1 VELFWISPQ
10 GQSKSYGLIDSG
22 KTVSQQTRP
31 GAVWAVAKSKEE
43 PKLGYF
49 VIGDRAAQA
58 VIPANQPNVIIILT
72 DDQGWSDLGCQG
84 VQKDI
89 KTPHIDA
96 LAARGLRCSA
106 GYVTAPQCSPSR
118 AGLMAGRHQQRWGID
133 TNPDM
138 PLPTEAVT
146 IAERLRPLGYRTG
159 FVGKWHLEPNV
170 TCVDWMRRELPE
182 MAGKPRNQVRI
193 PWNKTQPFSPQAQGF
208 DEYFWGELRNY
219 RTNYELAGST
229 KEMTQ
234 IQNNDFRIDVQ
245 TEAALS
251 FINRNHASPF
261 YLQLNYYGPHTPL
274 EATQKYLD
282 RFPQEMPT
290 RRRYALAMLAAIDDG
305 VGRVVDAL
313 TKHKLL
319 DNTLIVMTS
328 DNGAPLKMTKT
339 DSPIDKDAGGWDGSL
354 NEPWVGEKGMLSEG
368 GIRVPMI
375 WSLPSQ
381 LPSGKTFDRP
391 VSTLDIAPSVLLLA
405 GGNFSE
411 AKDQFDGIDVIAAM
425 NDIQNPSTRTLYFR
439 FWDQAALRQ
448 GKWKYIYVG
457 DGRRYLFDLE
467 GDEHENKNLHDRHPE
482 LAAKL
487 HEDLAAW
494 CTNLKPGGL
503 PTGNKMRER
512 NWYEFYF
519 AK

>member
-1 VELFWISPQ
+1 
-10 GQSKSYGLIDSG
+10 
-22 KTVSQQTRP
+22 
-31 GAVWAVAKSKEE
+31 
-43 PKLGYF
+43 
-49 VIGDRAAQA
+49 
-58 VIPANQPNVIIILT
+58 
-72 DDQGWSDLGCQG
+72 
-84 VQKDI
+84 
-89 KTPHIDA
+89 
-96 LAARGLRCSA
+96 
-106 GYVTAPQCSPSR
+106 
-118 AGLMAGRHQQRWGID
+118 
-133 TNPDM
+133 
-138 PLPTEAVT
+138 
-146 IAERLRPLGYRTG
+146 
-159 FVGKWHLEPNV
+159 
-170 TCVDWMRRELPE
+170 
-182 MAGKPRNQVRI
+182 
-193 PWNKTQPFSPQAQGF
+193 
-208 DEYFWGELRNY
+208 
-219 RTNYELAGST
+219 
-229 KEMTQ
+229 MTQ

>member
-1 VELFWISPQ
+1 MRMLVLLLAVLFADPHVFAVDRQAS
-10 GQSKSYGLIDSG
+10 SK
-22 KTVSQQTRP
+22 
-31 GAVWAVAKSKEE
+31 
-43 PKLGYF
+43 
-49 VIGDRAAQA
+49 
-58 VIPANQPNVIIILT
+58 PNVIVILT

-84 VQKDI
+84 VQTDV

-96 LAARGLRCSA
+96 LAARGVRCSA

-118 AGLMAGRHQQRWGID
+118 AGLITGRHQQRWGID
-133 TNPDM
+133 TIPDM

-146 IAERLRPLGYRTG
+146 IAERLQPLGYRTG

-170 TCVDWMRRELPE
+170 TCVDWIRRELPE

-193 PWNKTQPFSPQAQGF
+193 PWNKIQPYSPQAQGF

-219 RTNYELAGST
+219 RANYEFARNGSEEVPNAGWKPTPLLSQM
-229 KEMTQ
+229 KQ

-245 TEAALS
+245 TEAAVT
-251 FINRNHASPF
+251 FIKRNHASPF

-305 VGRVVDAL
+305 VGRVVEEL

-328 DNGAPLKMTKT
+328 DNGAPLKMTKP
-339 DSPIDKDAGGWDGSL
+339 DSPIDNDAGGWDGSL

-381 LPSGKTFDRP
+381 LPSGKIYDWP
-391 VSTLDIAPSVLLLA
+391 VSTMDIAPSVFKLA
-405 GGNFSE
+405 GGNLNE
-411 AKDQFDGIDVIAAM
+411 AKNQFDGIDLIAAL

-448 GKWKYIYVG
+448 GKWKYIFVG
-457 DGRRYLFDLE
+457 DGQRYLFDLE
-467 GDEHENKNLHDRHPE
+467 GDQHERTNLHDQHPE
-482 LAAKL
+482 LAARL
-487 HEDLAAW
+487 HEELKAW
-494 CTNLKPGGL
+494 CADMKPAQL
-503 PTGNKMRER
+503 PAGNKMRER
-512 NWYEFYF
+512 NWYDFYF